1 MIQHDSITHQSLVRQ
16 KLDKKIKQTK
26 KKLSAILLN
35 TKAVSIGVKMQDGN
49 KLKEEVTFL

>member
-1 MIQHDSITHQSLVRQ
+1 MIQYDSITHQSLVRQ
-16 KLDKKIKQTK
+16 KLDQKKKK